1 MYHATTQIRVR
12 YAETDQMGHVY
23 HGNYAIYHEVAR
35 VDAMKQIGF
44 SYKGLED
51 SGIMMPVYENS
62 FRYILPA
69 LYDQLLTIKVIVE
82 EPPRV
87 KMTFR
92 YEITNEEEKLI
103 HTGSTTLFFMD
114 IKSQRPVRAPQ
125 HIIELMTP
133 YFDEG

>member
-1 MYHATTQIRVR
+1 MYQATTQIRVR

-51 SGIMMPVYENS
+51 AGIMMPVYENS

-69 LYDQLLTIKVIVE
+69 MYDQLLTIKVIVE

-114 IKSQRPVRAPQ
+114 IKNQRPVRAPQ
-125 HIIELMTP
+125 QIIELMTP

>member
-1 MYHATTQIRVR
+1 MYQATTQIRVR

-62 FRYILPA
+62 FRYLLPA
-69 LYDQLLTIKVIVE
+69 LYDQLLTIKVFVDE
-82 EPPRV
+82 LPKV

-92 YEITNEEEKLI
+92 YEVTNEENKLI

-114 IKSQRPVRAPQ
+114 KQIQRPVRAPQ
-125 HIIELMTP
+125 HIIDLMTP
-133 YFDEG
+133 YFNEG

>member
-1 MYHATTQIRVR
+1 MYQATTQIRVR

-69 LYDQLLTIKVIVE
+69 LYDQLLTIKVIVD

-125 HIIELMTP
+125 HIIELMAP
-133 YFDEG
+133 YFNEG